1 MLEPT
6 RAKGIRLQHHE
17 DVQTYGRQ
25 RVRVGADKD
34 QHEVVEVLDWTGCK
48 NTKIR
53 FVVQSKFNDL
63 LQLPD
68 EACIIIMALLA
79 FLAYIWLSTL
89 CLSEFPIGLFT

>member
-1 MLEPT
+1 M
-6 RAKGIRLQHHE
+6 RLWR
-17 DVQTYGRQ
+17 Y
-25 RVRVGADKD
+25 
-34 QHEVVEVLDWTGCK
+34 WTGCK

-68 EACIIIMALLA
+68 EASIIIMALLA

>member
-1 MLEPT
+1 MQKAFVCNTTKTYRHMGAREWAL
-6 RAKGIRLQHHE
+6 IRTSMRLWR
-17 DVQTYGRQ
+17 Y
-25 RVRVGADKD
+25 
-34 QHEVVEVLDWTGCK
+34 WTGCK

-53 FVVQSKFNDL
+53 FVVQSKFNDF